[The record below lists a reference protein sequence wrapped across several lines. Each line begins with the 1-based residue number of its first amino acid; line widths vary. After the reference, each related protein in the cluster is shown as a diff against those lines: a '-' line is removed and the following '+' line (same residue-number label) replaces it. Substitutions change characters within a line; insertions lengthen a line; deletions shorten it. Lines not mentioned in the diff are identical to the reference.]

1 VKIRFQADA
10 NFNEDI
16 VSGVIRRAPEID
28 FQPASEAG
36 LERLTDPEV
45 LARAAREGRILVSH
59 DRRTMPI
66 HFGEFVRTQTSPG
79 VMIVSQN
86 GDVLRIIE
94 EIILIWMASEAK
106 EYINSIRTL
115 PL

>member
-10 NFNEDI
+10 NLNEDI
-16 VSGVIRRAPEID
+16 VSGVLRRLPEID
-28 FQPASEAG
+28 FQTGNEAH
-36 LERLTDPEV
+36 LESLSDLEV
-45 LARAAREGRILVSH
+45 LTQSAHEHRILVSH
-59 DRRTMPI
+59 DRRTMPT

-86 GDVLRIIE
+86 ADVREVIE
-94 EIILIWMASEAK
+94 ELILIWVASEAE